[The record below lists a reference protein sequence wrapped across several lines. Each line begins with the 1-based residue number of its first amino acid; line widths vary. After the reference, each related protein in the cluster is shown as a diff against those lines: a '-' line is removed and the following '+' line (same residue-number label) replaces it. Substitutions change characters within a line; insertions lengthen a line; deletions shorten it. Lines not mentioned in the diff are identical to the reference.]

1 MATTINE
8 TEELTRLSR
17 RSLWTMLVLVLLFGA
32 WGALSIGLGGPEGK
46 AFAAR
51 FSVPLPLFIVIAAI
65 ALKPKKGL
73 RIDPA
78 APATK
83 AFWKDELRQASL
95 NVACRNGFLAVLLVQ
110 PVLALGSTWLPPAH
124 PAALMACLT
133 LTTGAAVA
141 IASMLYYDR

>member
-1 MATTINE
+1 MTTTLNE
-8 TEELTRLSR
+8 TEELARLSR

-32 WGALSIGLGGPEGK
+32 WGALSIGLAGPQGQ
-46 AFAAR
+46 ALAAR
-51 FSVPLPLFIVIAAI
+51 FSVPLPMFIVIAAF

-83 AFWKDELRQASL
+83 AFWQDELRQASL
-95 NVACRNGFLAVLLVQ
+95 NLACRNGFLAVLLVQ
-110 PVLALGSTWLPPAH
+110 PLLALAPAWLPLAH

-133 LTTGAAVA
+133 LTTGALVA